1 MDDSLDAARQKKQAD
16 DELAERLRVQHQLE
30 EIEAE
35 GRYARWQSDAADLLL
50 EFAERMRGIR
60 PTITRGFD
68 TGMNLRKFGVALTEI
83 KSGFQRNVL
92 WLVEVSEQYSGGK
105 AHYSLGRN
113 GKWDSQYYR
122 FTKNG
127 PLRYSG
133 VTAGYGVIGH
143 DDRTALVHFPYHP
156 APDQIKRMFDWPLP
170 GSTVF
175 TPIDELAG
183 RLSRFV
189 VQNERQ

>member
-1 MDDSLDAARQKKQAD
+1 MS
-16 DELAERLRVQHQLE
+16 
-30 EIEAE
+30 
-35 GRYARWQSDAADLLL
+35 S
-50 EFAERMRGIR
+50 AERMRGIR

-113 GKWDSQYYR
+113 GKWDNQYYR

-143 DDRTALVHFPYHP
+143 DDGTALVHFPITP
-156 APDQIKRMFDWPLP
+156 RAGSDQAHVRLAAP
-170 GSTVF
+170 GSTVL
-175 TPIDELAG
+175 PDRRELAG